1 MFRAGAMD
9 FITKSVG
16 VDEMLKAIR
25 MVSAGDY
32 SVTPEVATGLRLILL
47 TILGN
52 KLCDKLSLH
61 EMHIV
66 QMLTEGKKVS
76 QISELLELSPKSV
89 YSYRYRIL
97 KSSVLAAM

>member
-47 TILGN
+47 TILGIN
-52 KLCDKLSLH
+52 YATDCLGTRCISPRCS
-61 EMHIV
+61 
-66 QMLTEGKKVS
+66 QKVR
-76 QISELLELSPKSV
+76 K
-89 YSYRYRIL
+89 
-97 KSSVLAAM
+97 